1 VFAMKPAAEVTVILG
16 DLRAGRAGA
25 AERLSALVYDELRAM
40 AGAMMSQERAAHT
53 LQPTA
58 LVHEAFVR
66 MSGSDGLDANDRKH
80 FMAIAAKV
88 MRQVLIDHARAKR
101 ADKRGGGKVLAGV
114 EGLDSTVTPGTS
126 GGTRELDVLDLDDA
140 LRALAEEYP
149 RAARVVELRFFGGL
163 QVPETA
169 AVLGIAEPT
178 VERDWALARGWL
190 KRRMEGEKK

>member
-1 VFAMKPAAEVTVILG
+1 
-16 DLRAGRAGA
+16 
-25 AERLSALVYDELRAM
+25 
-40 AGAMMSQERAAHT
+40 

-140 LRALAEEYP
+140 LQALAEEYP

>member
-1 VFAMKPAAEVTVILG
+1 MKPAAEVTLILG
-16 DLRAGRAGA
+16 ELRAGREGA

-40 AGAMMSQERAAHT
+40 AGAMMGQERAAHT

-66 MSGSDGLDANDRKH
+66 MSGSDAIDAHDRKH

-114 EGLDSTVTPGTS
+114 EGLDSTVTPGSVT
-126 GGTRELDVLDLDDA
+126 TRELDVLDLDEA
-140 LRALAEEYP
+140 MHALAEQYP

-163 QVPETA
+163 DVADTA
-169 AVLGIAEPT
+169 LVLGIAEPT

-190 KRRMEGEKK
+190 KRKLEQE